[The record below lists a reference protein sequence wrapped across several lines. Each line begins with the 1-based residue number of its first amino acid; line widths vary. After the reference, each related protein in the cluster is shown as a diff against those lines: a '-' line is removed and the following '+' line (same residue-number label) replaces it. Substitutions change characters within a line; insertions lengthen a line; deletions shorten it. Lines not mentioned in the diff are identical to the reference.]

1 MHKHLKVY
9 ANKEGSRTEGKL
21 QTINIQGQD
30 KRKREEKRREEKRRE
45 EKRKDKLTV
54 LSNKEDVDYFTSN
67 SFHFMVDVLFVA
79 AIFLRGWPVCY
90 QNQQ

>member
-30 KRKREEKRREEKRRE
+30 KRKREEKRRE

>member
-21 QTINIQGQD
+21 QTINIQGQN
-30 KRKREEKRREEKRRE
+30 KRRRE